1 MSLRVKIQKYNVP
14 ILSFAVYIFTIVT
27 FIEVSLHSYNEIEV
41 PMTATQAWYQRDIN
55 DIDSPL
61 RSVHDD
67 DDDERW
73 EAEKFFTQST
83 YTHDTH
89 CMRI

>member
-1 MSLRVKIQKYNVP
+1 
-14 ILSFAVYIFTIVT
+14 
-27 FIEVSLHSYNEIEV
+27 
-41 PMTATQAWYQRDIN
+41 MTATQAWYQRDIN

-67 DDDERW
+67 DDDDERW

-83 YTHDTH
+83 YARHALYEDLKVL
-89 CMRI
+89 IILVINVVE